1 MPVRFISSCMDA
13 VLNEFFPAHQ
23 IAYPVVAM
31 RIVGT
36 LLLGAL
42 IGFERE
48 AHEKAAGLRTHVLI
62 SLSACV
68 FAIVALEAAHLPML
82 ATSSARADP
91 LRVVEAVTSGV
102 AFLAAGMIVF
112 SRGRVRGLTTGAGMW
127 LAGAVGLAIGFGFWM
142 IATMAAIC
150 CAIVLG
156 LIRKLE
162 DHDQR
167 RETKRHDKDG

>member
-1 MPVRFISSCMDA
+1 MQVRIISARMDM

-31 RIVGT
+31 RIVGA

-48 AHEKAAGLRTHVLI
+48 AHEKAAGLRTHVLV
-62 SLSACV
+62 SLSACI
-68 FAIVALEAAHLPML
+68 FAVVAVEAAHLPML
-82 ATSSARADP
+82 DTSSARADP

-142 IATMAAIC
+142 IAGMAAIC
-150 CAIVLG
+150 CTVVLG

-162 DHDQR
+162 DHDRR
-167 RETKRHDKDG
+167 RETKHHGNDR